1 MTLFDLAHTASVFV
15 AASIGYFFG
24 YAIEGAVLMM
34 TFFVGRELTQA
45 EYKWIQRYGLGRRYN
60 LPWWGALDPRVWDTH
75 SFWWNTTLPLLV
87 TILIV
92 GYV

>member
-1 MTLFDLAHTASVFV
+1 MTLFDLSHTASVL
-15 AASIGYFFG
+15 AAGLLGYFFG
-24 YAIEGAVLMM
+24 FAAEGAVLMM
-34 TFFVGRELTQA
+34 TMFVGRELTQA

-60 LPWWGALDPRVWDTH
+60 MPWWGALDPRVWDTH

-92 GYV
+92 GYA